1 MPNLRKK
8 LPSANALFV
17 FEAAARCGNFTR
29 AAQELYVSQPAVS
42 RMLARMEDHLGVQL
56 FERARGGIELTEN
69 GRILYGKISEG
80 FNGIEGAIREI
91 EARSTGVESVT
102 LSVST
107 AFTTHWLMPRMNR
120 LNKAFPSVDLRFQLI
135 SGRIGGPLIDV
146 DLGMRFVTQDEI
158 DENSVLVMPE
168 LLLPVCNQRYH
179 DQRLI
184 NSAGEHEDTVI
195 VMDDEERG
203 WHDRFAAFAGHRRRA
218 AHMLS
223 FNDYAIVVQAA
234 LLGQGVALG
243 WLNVVSHWIAQGT
256 DCNAPPLLSGFAAQ
270 PATAADREIGAR
282 LDHRRDTL
290 GHAHGRDRISRSW
303 RAQCAQK
310 RGAGAELTR
319 ALCSCVV
326 ALPRARFRNAVGVM
340 PQNCLKCRA
349 RWLWSKKPTS
359 AATMEPGTP
368 ASSSICARSIRK
380 PHRYR

>member
-243 WLNVVSHWIAQGT
+243 WLNVVSHWIAQG
-256 DCNAPPLLSGFAAQ
+256 ALM
-270 PATAADREIGAR
+270 PAEQELIAT
-282 LDHRRDTL
+282 HRRCCLVLPPNRPLRPIVKSVRDWIIEETRSDMRTVETAYPGL
-290 GHAHGRDRISRSW
+290 G
-303 RAQCAQK
+303 
-310 RGAGAELTR
+310 
-319 ALCSCVV
+319 V
-326 ALPRARFRNAVGVM
+326 RNA
-340 PQNCLKCRA
+340 LK
-349 RWLWSKKPTS
+349 S
-359 AATMEPGTP
+359 AGLVLN
-368 ASSSICARSIRK
+368 
-380 PHRYR
+380 

>member
-179 DQRLI
+179 DQRPV

-243 WLNVVSHWIAQGT
+243 WLNVVSHWIAQG
-256 DCNAPPLLSGFAAQ
+256 ALM
-270 PATAADREIGAR
+270 PAEQELIAT
-282 LDHRRDTL
+282 HRRCCLVSPPNRPLRPIVKSVRDWIIEETRSDMRTVETAYPGL
-290 GHAHGRDRISRSW
+290 G
-303 RAQCAQK
+303 
-310 RGAGAELTR
+310 
-319 ALCSCVV
+319 V
-326 ALPRARFRNAVGVM
+326 RNA
-340 PQNCLKCRA
+340 LK
-349 RWLWSKKPTS
+349 S
-359 AATMEPGTP
+359 AGLVLN
-368 ASSSICARSIRK
+368 
-380 PHRYR
+380 

>member
-179 DQRLI
+179 DQRSV

-243 WLNVVSHWIAQGT
+243 WLNVVSHWIAQG
-256 DCNAPPLLSGFAAQ
+256 ALM
-270 PATAADREIGAR
+270 PAEQELTAT
-282 LDHRRDTL
+282 HRRCCL
-290 GHAHGRDRISRSW
+290 VSPPNRSLRPIVKSVRDWII
-303 RAQCAQK
+303 
-310 RGAGAELTR
+310 EETR
-319 ALCSCVV
+319 ADMRTVETAYPGLGV
-326 ALPRARFRNAVGVM
+326 RNA
-340 PQNCLKCRA
+340 LK
-349 RWLWSKKPTS
+349 S
-359 AATMEPGTP
+359 AGLVLN
-368 ASSSICARSIRK
+368 
-380 PHRYR
+380 